1 MKLSKKK
8 QDEFISESRVM
19 IDEFKNNWDKIF
31 TNQFRD
37 YRRMANGELPEKIA
51 AALAG
56 DEYIHHSKLV
66 PRVIPDTI
74 DWLNSTFNNAIFNRS
89 QIFDFVGYG
98 HEDDGRADSAYSLVE
113 FAFEETNIK
122 ETFKKI
128 VRDALEV
135 GCGFGERQHWNNIVR
150 VPKYIPGPDGVEQF
164 DPDNQEVLYSGPL
177 LKRIRPEML
186 YLDPNAREF
195 NEISAY
201 IKIMRVPIS
210 QLKSETSNGGI
221 YSEYTA
227 NVNKIEKSNFDP
239 AAETQYDTQDDYS
252 SAGDT
257 TEIKDYPVLLS
268 EIWQRLPSKKGGAPS
283 WWLSTIANHNTNAQ
297 LIRHDDN
304 PMGTGKHPLV
314 MCVVYP
320 KNDRI
325 YGECVPEKIQD
336 YMLEKFYKRN
346 QRINYVNLAIKL
358 GGITFG
364 PRFTN
369 DRSTV
374 LASLGKHIITSGGA
388 KIDHIKLDLAPY
400 SSLMQEE
407 SLIERDIE
415 STVGSN
421 RVSQGLTAQ
430 RRETATT
437 TSVQDENSKIRA
449 NEPISQIE
457 STLLKPVA
465 KGYLEHCQILMP
477 DTQVLRIIGKEK
489 MISFST
495 FERADILGHY
505 DIRCHASSEILTKS
519 IKQSLMTNFAQLYLN
534 SPVRIDWQEF
544 VKQHAEVTEIPN
556 SNRWV
561 TDMSNEQLEAEREN
575 TLLLAND
582 GLVIEPLEH
591 ESHEMHLSV
600 HYKGMEEAQGDQSVD
615 IMGLQNH
622 IRATE
627 QMMQLINGQNV
638 PTQELPAPTNKG
650 EQLNDINTTLQP
662 SI

>member
-1 MKLSKKK
+1 
-8 QDEFISESRVM
+8 
-19 IDEFKNNWDKIF
+19 
-31 TNQFRD
+31 
-37 YRRMANGELPEKIA
+37 
-51 AALAG
+51 
-56 DEYIHHSKLV
+56 
-66 PRVIPDTI
+66 
-74 DWLNSTFNNAIFNRS
+74 
-89 QIFDFVGYG
+89 
-98 HEDDGRADSAYSLVE
+98 
-113 FAFEETNIK
+113 
-122 ETFKKI
+122 
-128 VRDALEV
+128 
-135 GCGFGERQHWNNIVR
+135 
-150 VPKYIPGPDGVEQF
+150 
-164 DPDNQEVLYSGPL
+164 
-177 LKRIRPEML
+177 
-186 YLDPNAREF
+186 
-195 NEISAY
+195 
-201 IKIMRVPIS
+201 
-210 QLKSETSNGGI
+210 NGGL

-227 NVNKIEKSNFDP
+227 NVNKIERANFDP
-239 AAETQYDTQDDYS
+239 NAESEYDVQDDHSY
-252 SAGDT
+252 AGDIT
-257 TEIKDYPVLLS
+257 SVKDFPVLLV
-268 EIWQRLPSKKGGAPS
+268 EIWHRIPSKTGGQPS
-283 WWLSTIANHNTNAQ
+283 WWLSAIANHNTNA
-297 LIRHDDN
+297 LLVRHDEN

-374 LASLGKHIITSGGA
+374 LADIGKHIITSGQA
-388 KIDHIKLDLAPY
+388 KIDTIKLDLAPY

-437 TSVQDENSKIRA
+437 TSVQDENSKVRS

-457 STLLKPVA
+457 DTLLKPTA

-477 DTQVLRIIGKEK
+477 DTQVLRIIGKDK
-489 MISFST
+489 MISFRT
-495 FERADILGHY
+495 FDRSGILGHY
-505 DIRCHASSEILTKS
+505 DVKCHASSELLTKA
-519 IKQSLMTNFAQLYLN
+519 IKQALMDKFAQLYLN

-544 VKQHAEVTEIPN
+544 VKQHAQTTEIPN

-561 TDMSNEQLEAEREN
+561 VDMSNEQLEAEREN

-582 GLVIEPLEH
+582 GLTIEPLEH

-615 IMGLQNH
+615 VSWLQNH
-622 IRATE
+622 IRQHE
-627 QMMQLINGQNV
+627 QIMETINGQNV
-638 PTQELPAPTNKG
+638 PGQEMPTPTTRG